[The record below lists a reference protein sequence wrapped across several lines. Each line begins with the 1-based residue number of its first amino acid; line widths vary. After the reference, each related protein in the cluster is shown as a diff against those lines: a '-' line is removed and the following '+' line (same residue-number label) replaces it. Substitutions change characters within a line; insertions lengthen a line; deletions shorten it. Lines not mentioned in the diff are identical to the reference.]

1 MTRCFA
7 LAATVIAMAMLLV
20 ACHSDTD
27 TPTAMQAADNDSFQ
41 QWKLPGKLREISGLA
56 LTADQRLLAITDEE
70 AIVYEIDYDN
80 GGLVKAFALGE
91 PTLRGD
97 FEGIAVVGDVIWLM
111 TSDGDLIAT
120 REASDGERVSFT
132 RYETGLG
139 RYCELEG
146 LGQDAQQQTLF
157 LGCKETKKKRDKLKI
172 FEVSVANRPPAR
184 TAAVTF
190 SEQALADKV
199 GKKHMR
205 PSALAIDAMSGNR
218 VMLAANHRAL
228 ITLAPDGELIDA
240 IILPGHGRHKQAE
253 GLEITRD
260 GRLLIA
266 DEGGNGRGRLA
277 VYRWTGN
284 GLEPE

>member
-1 MTRCFA
+1 MTRYCAPIATTIA
-7 LAATVIAMAMLLV
+7 LALLLAACNPRTDVAAATR
-20 ACHSDTD
+20 SGDGE
-27 TPTAMQAADNDSFQ
+27 NFQ
-41 QWKLPGKLREISGLA
+41 QWKLPKRLREISGLA

-80 GGLVKAFALGE
+80 GSLVKAFALGD

-120 REASDGERVSFT
+120 KEAGDGERVSFT

-146 LGQDAQQQTLF
+146 LGQDAEHQKLF
-157 LGCKETKKKRDKLKI
+157 LGCKESKKKRDELKI
-172 FEVSVANRPPAR
+172 FEVSVANLPPTQ
-184 TAAVTF
+184 TADVEF
-190 SEQALADKV
+190 SEQALAEKV

-205 PSALAIDAMSGNR
+205 PSALAIDPDSGNR

-228 ITLAPDGELIDA
+228 ITLAPGGALIDA
-240 IILPGHGRHKQAE
+240 IILPGKGRHKQAE

-277 VYRWTGN
+277 VYRWNGN

>member
-1 MTRCFA
+1 MIRCWA
-7 LAATVIAMAMLLV
+7 LIAAALLLAA
-20 ACHSDTD
+20 CNSDTD
-27 TPTAMQAADNDSFQ
+27 ATAATQGEGDDSFR
-41 QWKLPGKLREISGLA
+41 QWKLPKRLREISGLA
-56 LTADQRLLAITDEE
+56 LTADQRLIAITDEE
-70 AIVYEIDYDN
+70 AIVYEIDYDS
-80 GGLVKAFALGE
+80 GGLVKAFALGD

-97 FEGIAVVGDVIWLM
+97 FEGIAVIGNVIWLM

-146 LGQDAQQQTLF
+146 LGQDADRQMLF
-157 LGCKETKKKRDKLKI
+157 LGCKETKKKRDDLKI
-172 FEVSVANRPPAR
+172 FEVSVAQMPPTQ
-184 TAAVTF
+184 TATIAF
-190 SEQALADKV
+190 SEQALAEKV

-205 PSALAIDAMSGNR
+205 PSALAIDPASGNR

-228 ITLAPDGELIDA
+228 ITLAPGGALIDA
-240 IILPGHGRHKQAE
+240 IILPGQGRHKQAE

-277 VYRWTGN
+277 VYRWTGQ
-284 GLEPE
+284 GLESE